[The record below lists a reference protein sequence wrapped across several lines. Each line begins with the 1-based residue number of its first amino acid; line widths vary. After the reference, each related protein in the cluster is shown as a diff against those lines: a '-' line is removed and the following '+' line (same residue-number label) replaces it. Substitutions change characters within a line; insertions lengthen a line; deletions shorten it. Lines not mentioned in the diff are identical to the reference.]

1 MEEEE
6 RRGRSKILELRFWG
20 QGIQAAPP
28 GSPVTANDAELKEW
42 GWGGLKRCQM
52 SVKGGKD

>member
-1 MEEEE
+1 MEEE